1 MVVKFLEQLTLVMD
15 ALEDS
20 GCYDPTDRFFYDL
33 LTDALG
39 NRERVQVQTL
49 VGVIPA
55 LPAMTLPTRNSHQ
68 IQRLRKRFTR
78 RKRRIAR
85 FWTGGFVAVEIAVA
99 DWSLSWRR
107 TSWLVSSAH
116 CSMRMRSCLRTD
128 CVPCQSATQRR
139 IRCPVCRVQRSN
151 TSRLNL
157 IPQCMGVIR
166 TGVDRYGSRSIIW

>member
-1 MVVKFLEQLTLVMD
+1 MGLDNISPLDRSHLPPGVRLDQADGTAWMAYYSVAMLALAVLLAERDAVYEDMVVKFLEQLTLVMD

-20 GCYDPTDRFFYDL
+20 GCYDPTDGFFYDL

-78 RKRRIAR
+78 RMEAQNRQILDWRQQLSLRDIAGDLSDRLISIWLPRPGWPAAGLRRR
-85 FWTGGFVAVEIAVA
+85 
-99 DWSLSWRR
+99 
-107 TSWLVSSAH
+107 
-116 CSMRMRSCLRTD
+116 
-128 CVPCQSATQRR
+128 
-139 IRCPVCRVQRSN
+139 
-151 TSRLNL
+151 
-157 IPQCMGVIR
+157 
-166 TGVDRYGSRSIIW
+166 